1 MKTRV
6 WLFFLLIVLASNRSV
21 AQSPISKDSTEKVLR
36 AGKILVVPF
45 EDRMFFTDIM
55 RELSQGSGMTPQEVI
70 SSLRSGIVKSIGIKL
85 SDADSSIFL
94 HPDSVDKASLES
106 IYEHLVYKFTPVR
119 ISPKNPEK
127 EPVGIHEGQ
136 VRTVRDTSTRYMAC
150 AFKDTAVLSKLSTE
164 IGVQKLI
171 VLNQMEVRMD
181 LSNPD
186 LLATDPQY
194 IVAIHYTILDTKGST
209 IAGGL
214 ASRKFSQG
222 DHNIRLM
229 MFATFPD
236 LAKTIVASEGKTKGT
251 KAKERK
257 SAK

>member
-6 WLFFLLIVLASNRSV
+6 WLFFLLIVLASNGSV
-21 AQSPISKDSTEKVLR
+21 AQSPIAKDSAEKVLR
-36 AGKILVVPF
+36 ADKILVVPF

-85 SDADSSIFL
+85 SDADSSTFL
-94 HPDSVDKASLES
+94 YPDSVDKALLES

-127 EPVGIHEGQ
+127 VSVGIHEGQ

-150 AFKDTAVLSKLSTE
+150 AFKDTALLSKLSTE

-181 LSNPD
+181 LSNPE

-194 IVAIHYTILDTKGST
+194 IVAIHYTILDAKGST

-236 LAKTIVASEGKTKGT
+236 LAKTIVASEGKTKEK
-251 KAKERK
+251 KAKEKK